1 MALNIKNEETCD
13 LAKQLANMTGE
24 SLTAVITNALR
35 EKVERLQQKKNKKA
49 HAEELLMIG
58 QRCASH
64 IKEPVSSLNHG
75 NILYDK
81 HGLPK
86 WSLIPLPY

>member
-13 LAKQLANMTGE
+13 LAKKLAGMTGE
-24 SLTAVITNALR
+24 SLTAVITDALR
-35 EKVERLQQKKNKKA
+35 EKVERLQQKQNKKA
-49 HAEELLMIG
+49 QAEELLMIG

-64 IKEPVSSLNHG
+64 IKEPASSLDHG
-75 NILYDK
+75 DILYDK

-86 WSLIPLPY
+86 

>member
-13 LAKQLANMTGE
+13 LAKKLAGMTGE
-24 SLTAVITNALR
+24 SLTAAITDALR
-35 EKVERLQQKKNKKA
+35 EKVERLQQKQNKKA

-58 QRCASH
+58 QRCANH
-64 IKEPVSSLNHG
+64 IKEPASSLDHG
-75 NILYDK
+75 DILYDK

-86 WSLIPLPY
+86 

>member
-13 LAKQLANMTGE
+13 LAKKLAGMTGE
-24 SLTAVITNALR
+24 SLTAAITDALR

-49 HAEELLMIG
+49 QAEELLMIG
-58 QRCASH
+58 QRCANH
-64 IKEPVSSLNHG
+64 IKESASSLDHG
-75 NILYDK
+75 DILYDK

-86 WSLIPLPY
+86 